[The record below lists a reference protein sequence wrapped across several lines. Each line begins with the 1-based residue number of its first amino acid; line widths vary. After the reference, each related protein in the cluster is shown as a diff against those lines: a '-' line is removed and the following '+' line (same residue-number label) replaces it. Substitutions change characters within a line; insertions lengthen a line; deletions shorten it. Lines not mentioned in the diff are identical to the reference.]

1 MSTPWQ
7 IVVRDVL
14 SRGTIYTADIVRRAY
29 YGKVCKGFTFQALA
43 QVQMSCDSERSLL
56 TQGYALEHY
65 IYEKQWIGLIACAQ
79 DSLFFEALRFKAC
92 SALLVAALALNDV
105 ERIVAYGDLI
115 CRYHA
120 NQSLSGP
127 QLVHAFFSAIVPY
140 YRSNTEHSNVL
151 LVRKIMY
158 EYSETYSG
166 LLYTYL
172 QANLYA
178 YTTDIA
184 QELIG
189 ESDVFAR
196 R

>member
-14 SRGTIYTADIVRRAY
+14 CRGTVYTADVVRRAY
-29 YGKVCKGFTFQALA
+29 HGKVRQGFIFQALA
-43 QVQMSCDSERSLL
+43 QVQMSCDSGRSLL

-65 IYEKQWIGLIACAQ
+65 IYEKQWVALIACAH
-79 DSLFFEALRFKAC
+79 DSLFFEPLRFKAC
-92 SALLVAALALNDV
+92 SALLTAALALNDA

-120 NQSLSGP
+120 DQSLSGP
-127 QLVHAFFSAIVPY
+127 QLVHVFFSAIVPY
-140 YRSNTEHSNVL
+140 YRSNTEHNNVL

-178 YTTDIA
+178 YTTDVA

-189 ESDVFAR
+189 EPDVFAR